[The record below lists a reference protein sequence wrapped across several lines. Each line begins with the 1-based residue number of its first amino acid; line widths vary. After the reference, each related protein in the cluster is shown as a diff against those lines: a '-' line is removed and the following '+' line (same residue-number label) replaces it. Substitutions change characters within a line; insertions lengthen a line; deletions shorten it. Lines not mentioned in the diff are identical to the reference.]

1 MDENKETTIEKVV
14 KEYFNPDKV
23 ISIEKFGTGLI
34 NDTYIVKFKEIRYI
48 LQKINDYVFQSPIG
62 VMYNIDL
69 ITEYIRNR
77 VIYEG
82 ENYRNSTLTLVKSKL
97 NKNFVIVND
106 DEYWR
111 CYTWIDGKTYDSTTD
126 PEIFCEAGRAVGR
139 FQNLLNG
146 FHTRFL
152 TDNIKNF
159 HNTPYRYETF
169 LDVVKIG
176 DNIERVKECKKEIE
190 FIKKRSNQ
198 MDIITQ
204 AINEKRIPRRVVH
217 NDTKLNN
224 IMFEKNGK
232 KALCLIDLDTAMKG
246 SLVYDY
252 GDALRLGASTAAEDE
267 VDLKKVHINFE
278 LVKAFTYGFLE
289 TVKEIIEE
297 GEIKLLLTGYFTM
310 TLELGMRFLTDYL
323 DGDKYFAL
331 NEEQKE
337 KRPKINLERAR
348 NQLKL
353 VSEIEKHYDELNQII
368 QETLV
373 ELGYRGE
380 K

>member
-1 MDENKETTIEKVV
+1 MDVNKESTIEKVV
-14 KEYFNPDKV
+14 KEYFNPEKV
-23 ISIEKFGTGLI
+23 ISIKQFGTGLI
-34 NDTYIVKFKEIRYI
+34 NDTYIVEFKEIKYI

-111 CYTWIDGKTYDSTTD
+111 CYTWIDGITYDSTTD

-139 FQNLLNG
+139 FQHLLNG

-169 LDVVKIG
+169 KDVVKI
-176 DNIERVKECKKEIE
+176 DDLDRVKECLPEIE
-190 FIKKRSNQ
+190 FVKARANKMS
-198 MDIITQ
+198 IITD
-204 AINEKRIPRRVVH
+204 AIAEKRIPRRVVH

-224 IMFEKNGK
+224 IMFSKDGK

-267 VDLKKVHINFE
+267 VDLSKVNINFD
-278 LVKAFTYGFLE
+278 LVKAFTRGFLE
-289 TVKEIIEE
+289 TIKGIIVKE
-297 GEIKLLLTGYFTM
+297 EIKLLLTGYFTI

-331 NEEQKE
+331 KDEQKMN
-337 KRPKINLERAR
+337 RPKINLERAR

-353 VSEIEKHYDELNQII
+353 VSEIEKNYERLNKII
-368 QETLV
+368 QDTLD
-373 ELGYRGE
+373 ELGY
-380 K
+380 

>member
-1 MDENKETTIEKVV
+1 MNIVDINRESTIEKVV
-14 KEYFNPDKV
+14 KEYFNPEKV
-23 ISIEKFGTGLI
+23 ISIQKFGTGLI
-34 NDTYIVKFKEIRYI
+34 NDTYIVEFKEIKYI
-48 LQKINDYVFQSPIG
+48 LQKVNNYVFQSPIG

-69 ITEYIRNR
+69 ITEHIRNR

-97 NKNFVIVND
+97 NKNFVIMND

-111 CYTWIDGKTYDSTTD
+111 CYTWIDGITYDSTTD

-139 FQNLLNG
+139 FQHLLDG

-169 LDVVKIG
+169 KDVVKI
-176 DNIERVKECKKEIE
+176 DDLNRVQECLEEIE
-190 FIKKRSNQ
+190 FVKARASKMN
-198 MDIITQ
+198 IITE
-204 AINEKRIPRRVVH
+204 AIAEKKIPRRVVH

-224 IMFEKNGK
+224 IMFSKDGK

-267 VDLKKVHINFE
+267 VDLSKVNINFD
-278 LVKAFTYGFLE
+278 LVRAFTYGFLE
-289 TVKEIIEE
+289 TIKDIIVKE
-297 GEIKLLLTGYFTM
+297 EIDLLLTGYFTI

-331 NEEQKE
+331 KDEQRA

-348 NQLKL
+348 NQFKL
-353 VSEIEKHYDELNQII
+353 VSEIEKNYERLDKII
-368 QETLV
+368 QDTLK
-373 ELGYRGE
+373 ELGY
-380 K
+380 

>member
-1 MDENKETTIEKVV
+1 MDVNKESTIEKVV
-14 KEYFNPDKV
+14 KEYFNPEKV
-23 ISIEKFGTGLI
+23 ISIKQFGTGLI
-34 NDTYIVKFKEIRYI
+34 NDTYIVEFKEIKYI

-111 CYTWIDGKTYDSTTD
+111 CYTWIDGITYDSTTD

-139 FQNLLNG
+139 FQHLLNG

-169 LDVVKIG
+169 KDVVKI
-176 DNIERVKECKKEIE
+176 DDLDRVKECLPEIE
-190 FIKKRSNQ
+190 FVKARANKMS
-198 MDIITQ
+198 IITD
-204 AINEKRIPRRVVH
+204 AIAEKRIPRRVVH

-224 IMFEKNGK
+224 IMFSKDGK

-267 VDLKKVHINFE
+267 VDLSKVNINFD

-289 TVKEIIEE
+289 TIKGIIVKE
-297 GEIKLLLTGYFTM
+297 EIKLLLTGYFTI

-331 NEEQKE
+331 KDEQKMN
-337 KRPKINLERAR
+337 RPKINLERAR
-348 NQLKL
+348 NQFKL
-353 VSEIEKHYDELNQII
+353 VSEIEKNYERLNKII
-368 QETLV
+368 QDTLD
-373 ELGYRGE
+373 ELGY
-380 K
+380 

>member
-1 MDENKETTIEKVV
+1 MDINKESTIERVV
-14 KEYFNPDKV
+14 KEYFNPEKV
-23 ISIEKFGTGLI
+23 ISIKKFGTGLI
-34 NDTYIVKFKEIRYI
+34 NDTYIVEFKEIKYI
-48 LQKINDYVFQSPIG
+48 LQKVNNYVFQSPIG

-69 ITEYIRNR
+69 ITEHIRNR

-111 CYTWIDGKTYDSTTD
+111 CYTWIDGITYDSTTD

-139 FQNLLNG
+139 FQHLLDG

-169 LDVVKIG
+169 KDVVKI
-176 DNIERVKECKKEIE
+176 DDLNRVQECLEEIE
-190 FIKKRSNQ
+190 FVKARASKMN
-198 MDIITQ
+198 IITE
-204 AINEKRIPRRVVH
+204 AIAEKKIPRRVVH

-224 IMFEKNGK
+224 IMFSKDGK

-267 VDLKKVHINFE
+267 VDLSKVNINFD

-289 TVKEIIEE
+289 TIKDIIFKE
-297 GEIKLLLTGYFTM
+297 EIDLLLTGYFTI

-331 NEEQKE
+331 KEEQKLN
-337 KRPKINLERAR
+337 RPKINLERAR
-348 NQLKL
+348 NQFKL
-353 VSEIEKHYDELNQII
+353 VSEIEKNYDKLNKII
-368 QETLV
+368 QDTLK
-373 ELGYRGE
+373 ELGY
-380 K
+380 

>member
-1 MDENKETTIEKVV
+1 M
-14 KEYFNPDKV
+14 
-23 ISIEKFGTGLI
+23 
-34 NDTYIVKFKEIRYI
+34 
-48 LQKINDYVFQSPIG
+48 
-62 VMYNIDL
+62 
-69 ITEYIRNR
+69 
-77 VIYEG
+77 
-82 ENYRNSTLTLVKSKL
+82 
-97 NKNFVIVND
+97 
-106 DEYWR
+106 
-111 CYTWIDGKTYDSTTD
+111 
-126 PEIFCEAGRAVGR
+126 
-139 FQNLLNG
+139 
-146 FHTRFL
+146 

-169 LDVVKIG
+169 VDIVKIS
-176 DNIERVKECKKEIE
+176 DHVERVKECKKEIE

-198 MDIITQ
+198 MNIITQ
-204 AINEKRIPRRVVH
+204 AIAEKRIPRRVVH

-224 IMFEKNGK
+224 IMFSKNGK

-278 LVKAFTYGFLE
+278 LVRAFTYGFLE
-289 TVKEIIEE
+289 TVKGIIEQ
-297 GEIKLLLTGYFTM
+297 GEIDLLLTGYFTM

-331 NEEQKE
+331 NDEQKE

-353 VSEIEKHYDELNQII
+353 VSEIEKHYDELNKII
-368 QETLV
+368 QDTLD

>member
-1 MDENKETTIEKVV
+1 MDDYKESTIEKVV
-14 KEYFNPDKV
+14 KEYFNPQKV
-23 ISIEKFGTGLI
+23 ISIEKFGSGLI

-48 LQKINDYVFQSPIG
+48 LQRINDYVFQSPIG

-82 ENYRNSTLTLVKSKL
+82 ENYRNSTLTLVNSKL
-97 NKNFVIVND
+97 NKNFVIID
-106 DEYWR
+106 EEYWR
-111 CYTWIDGKTYDSTTD
+111 CYTWIDGITYDSTTD
-126 PEIFCEAGRAVGR
+126 TEIFCEAGRAVGR
-139 FQNLLNG
+139 FQKLLDG

-169 LDVVKIG
+169 RDVVKIDDLG
-176 DNIERVKECKKEIE
+176 RVSECKKEIN
-190 FIKKRSNQ
+190 FIKNRSNK
-198 MDIITQ
+198 MSIITDSL
-204 AINEKRIPRRVVH
+204 IEKRIPRRVVH

-224 IMFEKNGK
+224 IMFSKDGK
-232 KALCLIDLDTAMKG
+232 KSLCLIDLDTVMKG

-252 GDALRLGASTAAEDE
+252 GDALRLGASTASEDE
-267 VDLKKVHINFE
+267 VDLEKVHINFD

-289 TVKEIIEE
+289 TVKGVIEE
-297 GEIKLLLTGYFTM
+297 EEINLLLTGYYIM

-331 NEEQKE
+331 NSSQK
-337 KRPKINLERAR
+337 KNRPKINLERAR

-353 VSEIEKHYDELNQII
+353 VEEIEKNYNELDKII
-368 QETLV
+368 SNTLE